1 MQVVCPFNLSYAA
14 PMSLVGTAA
23 QRALSGVKEAV
34 RPLWSHLI
42 ERRLE
47 RTEAQ
52 LLQRMDLLHRV
63 HEQRLDELTQRLARL
78 EAKLDAQAG
87 TPSARNK

>member
-1 MQVVCPFNLSYAA
+1 
-14 PMSLVGTAA
+14 MSLVGTAA

-78 EAKLDAQAG
+78 EAKLDAQASS
-87 TPSARNK
+87 PSAPNR

>member
-1 MQVVCPFNLSYAA
+1 
-14 PMSLVGTAA
+14 MSLVGTAA

-52 LLQRMDLLHRV
+52 LLQRMDVLHRV

-78 EAKLDAQAG
+78 EAKLDAVAQASS
-87 TPSARNK
+87 PSAPNR

>member
-1 MQVVCPFNLSYAA
+1 MQVVCLLELRYAA

-78 EAKLDAQAG
+78 EAKLDAQASS
-87 TPSARNK
+87 PSAPNR

>member
-1 MQVVCPFNLSYAA
+1 
-14 PMSLVGTAA
+14 
-23 QRALSGVKEAV
+23 V

-52 LLQRMDLLHRV
+52 LLQRMDLLHRA
-63 HEQRLDELTQRLARL
+63 HEQRLDELAQRLERL
-78 EAKLDAQAG
+78 EAKLAAQASKPRA
-87 TPSARNK
+87 PSR